1 MADNS
6 GRKIGQQFDARN
18 FDNRIDVTQT
28 EDPVVERRR
37 APRRAV
43 ADGSMAG
50 ITVANSVRVV
60 DISLG
65 GVLLASTRSAT
76 VGARGR
82 LSLTIGGN
90 PLAAEVEIRR
100 VVETPDLSGFSIGA
114 RFVDITQAQ
123 RDAIE
128 RFARP

>member
-1 MADNS
+1 M
-6 GRKIGQQFDARN
+6 
-18 FDNRIDVTQT
+18 
-28 EDPVVERRR
+28 
-37 APRRAV
+37 PR
-43 ADGSMAG
+43 GTYAG
-50 ITVANSVRVV
+50 IAAANSVRVV
-60 DISLG
+60 DISVG

-76 VGARGR
+76 VGTRGR
-82 LSLTIGGN
+82 LSFTIGGN

-100 VVETPDLSGFSIGA
+100 VVETSDHAGYRIGA

>member
-1 MADNS
+1 MIDHIS
-6 GRKIGQQFDARN
+6 VGVSDLDCSAR
-18 FDNRIDVTQT
+18 FYEATLATLGLTRLVTR
-28 EDPVVERRR
+28 P
-37 APRRAV
+37 
-43 ADGSMAG
+43 
-50 ITVANSVRVV
+50 
-60 DISLG
+60 
-65 GVLLASTRSAT
+65 AT

-82 LSLTIGGN
+82 LSFTIGGN

-100 VVETPDLSGFSIGA
+100 VVAAPDRAGFNIGA

>member
-1 MADNS
+1 MHAEES
-6 GRKIGQQFDARN
+6 AI
-18 FDNRIDVTQT
+18 
-28 EDPVVERRR
+28 ERRR
-37 APRRAV
+37 APRVTV
-43 ADGSMAG
+43 ADEVFAG
-50 ITVANSVRVV
+50 ISAANSVRVV

-65 GVLLASTRSAT
+65 GVLLASAKPAA

-82 LSLTIGGN
+82 LSFTIGGN

-100 VVETPDLSGFSIGA
+100 VVESPDASSFRIGA

-128 RFARP
+128 RFARS

>member
-1 MADNS
+1 M
-6 GRKIGQQFDARN
+6 
-18 FDNRIDVTQT
+18 TQV
-28 EDPVVERRR
+28 ENPVVERRR

-43 ADGSMAG
+43 VDGSMAG
-50 ITVANSVRVV
+50 ITAASSVRVV
-60 DISLG
+60 DISLS
-65 GVLLASTRSAT
+65 GVLLASTRAAT

-100 VVETPDLSGFSIGA
+100 VVAAPDRSGFNIGA

>member
-1 MADNS
+1 M
-6 GRKIGQQFDARN
+6 
-18 FDNRIDVTQT
+18 TQV

-43 ADGSMAG
+43 VDGSMAG
-50 ITVANSVRVV
+50 ITAASSVRVV
-60 DISLG
+60 DISLS
-65 GVLLASTRSAT
+65 GVLLASTRPAT

-100 VVETPDLSGFSIGA
+100 VVAAPDRAGFNIGA